1 MPRTLARE
9 PERDPAELVLTQLR
23 IRESLR
29 AVLEHEAKKNQ
40 ISLNREIVRRLEE
53 SIEAG
58 ARLDLSSIRDD
69 MMTAW
74 LRFRD
79 RFLGLELE
87 EEILRAIEAGDL
99 EAARSQVGLLRRK
112 QTEAHRRKAASV
124 TALARANLAAAG
136 SLNVGAT
143 VQQPAGAKEAG
154 E

>member
-1 MPRTLARE
+1 MLARE

-40 ISLNREIVRRLEE
+40 TSLNKEIVRRLEE
-53 SIEAG
+53 SLEAG

-69 MMTAW
+69 MLTNW
-74 LRFRD
+74 LRFEG
-79 RFLGLELE
+79 RFLELELE
-87 EEILRAIEAGDL
+87 EGILTAIESGDL

-112 QTEAHRRKAASV
+112 QTEARRRRGAITATLAPAASMSADLTV
-124 TALARANLAAAG
+124 LRRAG
-136 SLNVGAT
+136 T
-143 VQQPAGAKEAG
+143 KEAG